1 MTPGPSNQLPD
12 RGAAKWDRSLLAGL
26 LLRAGAAVAPFGLAA
41 FLWYRYSKLMLANIA
56 AGFLLAVGFVC
67 LSALGLY
74 LKRTRFRTGAHPP
87 RLAAKLR
94 PEEPSPGAADGEGG
108 GSGDQGAGTDQS
120 GSPPQPPPP
129 DPKIYHPEY
138 AIGQGLITR
147 DEYSHIRDEYF
158 TQSQVSLGLILPLCL
173 MAYAISRT
181 PQLGL
186 QRITQGAIGVV
197 LAVLFVVGMDR
208 WHKYESELQSLILS
222 RWNNVQA
229 AAAKAKQDA
238 AATKSQ
244 IQLNK
249 TLTDAIATAIR
260 GELAKAHLEVKPF
273 AISIQSEPPAKA
285 GEPTA

>member
-26 LLRAGAAVAPFGLAA
+26 LLRAGAVVALFGLSAY
-41 FLWYRYSKLMLANIA
+41 LWAHDSNLMLADIA
-56 AGFLLAVGFVC
+56 AGFLLAVSFVC
-67 LSALGLY
+67 LSALVLY
-74 LKRTRFRTGAHPP
+74 WRKTGFRTGAHPP
-87 RLAAKLR
+87 DEERVAARVRSEDSSQAK
-94 PEEPSPGAADGEGG
+94 ETSQEAVSATA
-108 GSGDQGAGTDQS
+108 T
-120 GSPPQPPPP
+120 PPPP

-147 DEYSHIRDEYF
+147 DEYSRIRDEYF

-173 MAYAISRT
+173 MVYAISRT
-181 PQLGL
+181 PQLGV
-186 QRITQGAIGVV
+186 QRITQGAIGVA

-222 RWNNVQA
+222 RWNKVQA
-229 AAAKAKQDA
+229 ADAKAKQDA
-238 AATKSQ
+238 AATKTQ

-273 AISIQSEPPAKA
+273 AISIQSEPPTKTT
-285 GEPTA
+285 EPAT